1 MFPHP
6 PTLEIQTEISSMTI
20 YHWHHIVPKHAG
32 GTDDQSNL
40 VRLTVEEHAEAHKLL
55 FEEYGKKEDY
65 IAWKSL
71 SEQIGKEEIFLETS
85 RLGGINNTGKSKSE
99 SHRKKISE
107 SLRGTSYSES
117 RKKNISESMKG
128 NTNSQNHSSEEYKKK
143 QSEAMRAVWNR
154 RKNKPV

>member
-1 MFPHP
+1 
-6 PTLEIQTEISSMTI
+6 MTI
-20 YHWHHIVPKHAG
+20 YHWHHIVPKHMG
-32 GTDDQSNL
+32 GTNDPSNL
-40 VRLTVEEHAEAHKLL
+40 ACLTVEEHAIAHKLL

-85 RLGGINNTGKSKSE
+85 RLGGINNKDKSKSE

-107 SLRGTSYSES
+107 SLRGSSHSEN

-128 NTNSQNHSSEEYKKK
+128 NTNSQNHSSDDYKKK
-143 QSEAMRAVWNR
+143 QSEAMKAAWKR
-154 RKNKPV
+154 RKQKAG

>member
-1 MFPHP
+1 M
-6 PTLEIQTEISSMTI
+6 
-20 YHWHHIVPKHAG
+20 G
-32 GTDDQSNL
+32 GTDDPSNL
-40 VRLTVEEHAEAHKLL
+40 TSLTVEEHAIAHKLL

-85 RLGGINNTGKSKSE
+85 RLGGINNKGKSKSE
-99 SHRKKISE
+99 SHRKKISD
-107 SLRGTSYSES
+107 SLRALRGSHSES

-143 QSEAMRAVWNR
+143 QSEAMKSAWKR
-154 RKNKPV
+154 RKQKAG